1 MKNSE
6 NFHLDVFIPG
16 ELVDLAIPTA
26 KFAACSSWYSWFN
39 DKNITKFLEQGAY
52 PNSSDSQLAFFNNI
66 SQDRIVLIMVDK
78 GGRHIGVISLSFI
91 NHGKK
96 TCDIALVVSN
106 EGDKRL
112 RPYISLE
119 AMALLSSH
127 AFNELGM
134 KRISAG
140 QHIALAG
147 WQNRLELIGYKL
159 EGLYIDKFRKGSEI
173 SDSISISICFS
184 DYKLICNRRGG
195 NLWDSY
201 VDMKRRIK
209 NSPSRTYLNMLQEL
223 YDTERQSYYKNI
235 FDL

>member
-1 MKNSE
+1 
-6 NFHLDVFIPG
+6 
-16 ELVDLAIPTA
+16 
-26 KFAACSSWYSWFN
+26 
-39 DKNITKFLEQGAY
+39 
-52 PNSSDSQLAFFNNI
+52 
-66 SQDRIVLIMVDK
+66 MVDK
-78 GGRHIGVISLSFI
+78 GGQNIGVISLSLI
-91 NHGKK
+91 NHSKK

-147 WQNRLELIGYKL
+147 WQSRLELIGYKL
-159 EGLYIDKFRKGSEI
+159 EGLHIGKFRKGSEV
-173 SDSISISICFS
+173 SDSMSISICYS
-184 DYKLICNRRGG
+184 DYEFICNRRGG
-195 NLWDSY
+195 TLWDSY
-201 VDMKRRIK
+201 VDMRRRIK
-209 NSPSRTYLNMLQEL
+209 NLPNRTFLNMLQEV
-223 YDTERQSYYKNI
+223 YDTERQSYYRNI

>member
-6 NFHLDVFIPG
+6 NLPLDIFISG
-16 ELVDLAIPTA
+16 ELVDLSIPTA
-26 KFAACSSWYSWFN
+26 KFAECSSWYSWFN

-52 PNSSDSQLAFFNNI
+52 PNSSDSQLAFFKNI
-66 SQDRIVLIMVDK
+66 PQDRIVLIMVDK
-78 GGRHIGVISLSFI
+78 GGQNIGVISLSFI
-91 NHGKK
+91 NHSKK

-127 AFNELGM
+127 AFSVLGM
-134 KRISAG
+134 QRISAG

-147 WQNRLELIGYKL
+147 WQSRLELIGYKL
-159 EGLYIDKFRKGSEI
+159 EGLHIGNFRKGSEI
-173 SDSISISICFS
+173 SDSMSISVCCS
-184 DYKLICNRRGG
+184 DYELIRNRRGG
-195 NLWDSY
+195 KLWDSY

-209 NSPSRTYLNMLQEL
+209 NFPNRTFLNMLQEL
-223 YDTERQSYYKNI
+223 YDAERQSYYRNI

>member
-1 MKNSE
+1 MTNSE
-6 NFHLDVFIPG
+6 TCSLDVFISG

-26 KFAACSSWYSWFN
+26 KFAESSSWYSWFN
-39 DKNITKFLEQGAY
+39 DKNITKFLDQGAY
-52 PNSSDSQLAFFNNI
+52 PNSSDSQLVFFKNI
-66 SQDRIVLIMVDK
+66 PQDRIVLIMVDK
-78 GGRHIGVISLSFI
+78 AGRNIGVISLSFI
-91 NHGKK
+91 NHSKK

-147 WQNRLELIGYKL
+147 WQSRLELIGYKL
-159 EGLYIDKFRKGSEI
+159 EGLHIGKFRKGTEV
-173 SDSISISICFS
+173 SDSMSISICYS
-184 DYKLICNRRGG
+184 DYEFICNRRGG
-195 NLWDSY
+195 TLWDSY
-201 VDMKRRIK
+201 VNMRRRIK
-209 NSPSRTYLNMLQEL
+209 NFPNLTFLNMLQEV
-223 YDTERQSYYKNI
+223 YDTERQSYYRKI